1 MAINRVVARWQG
13 FQGGPG
19 YSNFFFTEL
28 PSTPSVLAA
37 RQAVADFFDGF
48 NSLLPTGVEI
58 VVENE
63 VAIIDELT
71 GQTLDYAPTTEVVDS
86 VEGVVSGGYAG
97 ASGAVV
103 NWNTAGVRAGRRV
116 RGRTFLVPLAPVAF
130 DSSGTLSSSALNLI
144 RSSADGLVGTG
155 FDSGLGVWA
164 RPTNGAGGEFH
175 EVIGATVPD
184 LAAVLRSRRD

>member
-13 FQGGPG
+13 FPGGPG

-28 PSTPSVLAA
+28 PSSEGVLAA
-37 RQAVADFFDGF
+37 RQAVGDFFDGF
-48 NSLLPTGVEI
+48 SSLLPSGVEI

-63 VAIIDELT
+63 VAVIDELT
-71 GQTLDYAPTTEVVDS
+71 GQTLDYAPTTAVVDS
-86 VEGVVSGGYAG
+86 VVGSASGGYAG

-103 NWNTAGVRAGRRV
+103 NWNTAGVRGGRRV
-116 RGRTFLVPLAPVAF
+116 RGRTFLVPLAQLAF
-130 DSSGTLSSSALNLI
+130 DSSGTLSTSGLNLI
-144 RSSADGLVGTG
+144 RSAAADLVGTG